1 MRYAAMYKPDSEP
14 LDQFIKS
21 RGGINACAAA
31 PAGSLRAAR
40 GSGRHQHWGLK
51 DSSSGDRRDSSTPI
65 SGRHGRRLVSP
76 LWATSGLPRCKK
88 GRGKLPPSEM
98 QPVPMHL
105 RAR

>member
-51 DSSSGDRRDSSTPI
+51 DSSSGDRDSSTPI
-65 SGRHGRRLVSP
+65 SGRRVCRPASL
-76 LWATSGLPRCKK
+76 LWAKTAS
-88 GRGKLPPSEM
+88 
-98 QPVPMHL
+98 
-105 RAR
+105 RAAK